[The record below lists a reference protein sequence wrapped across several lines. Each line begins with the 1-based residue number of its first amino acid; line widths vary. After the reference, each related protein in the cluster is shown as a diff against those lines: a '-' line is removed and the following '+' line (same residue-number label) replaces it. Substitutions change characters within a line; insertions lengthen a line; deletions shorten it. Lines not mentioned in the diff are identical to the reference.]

1 MASGAFPCPECGGRL
16 APVLDGRVDEDEAV
30 KLRVRACRDCGHRIG
45 TEERV
50 IDVDDAR
57 RRLSALAADRRRWA
71 RPLASGCYG
80 SARSNAGRRAN
91 GPGLATG

>member
-1 MASGAFPCPECGGRL
+1 MASGAFPCPECGGTL

-30 KLRVRACRDCGHRIG
+30 KLRVRACADCGHRIG
-45 TEERV
+45 TEERAV
-50 IDVDDAR
+50 DLDVVR

-71 RPLASGCYG
+71 RPLASTVYR
-80 SARSNAGRRAN
+80 SARSNAGRRSH